1 LLPGTVTSQVGS
13 PSNNTA
19 MAIFDLREDEA
30 LILELD
36 EVPSG
41 TYWSFQLGDVWSRS
55 LDFMNRQSTLN
66 DREIAV
72 DADGRIRCVVS
83 LKDPGLTNWLDPC
96 GRVEGTVVFR
106 NYRASSAPVPSSR
119 KVRFAELDSILP
131 KGTARVTTAQRKA
144 ALVRRRLGQRKIY
157 GE

>member
-1 LLPGTVTSQVGS
+1 MVP
-13 PSNNTA
+13 
-19 MAIFDLREDEA
+19 IF
-30 LILELD
+30 
-36 EVPSG
+36 
-41 TYWSFQLGDVWSRS
+41 
-55 LDFMNRQSTLN
+55 DFMNRQSTLN